1 MLALPHRASY
11 PFGRIHR
18 GGSAM
23 ASVRYIVHDVEQAVA
38 FYRDSL
44 GFRLQQQ
51 FGPNMAILLRDG
63 LTLWVAGPG
72 ASASRPMP
80 DGRKPEPGGWNR
92 FVLQVDDLEALVAD
106 LRGRGVRFRND
117 IVIGPGGKQI
127 LCEDPSGNVVEL
139 FQPA

>member
-1 MLALPHRASY
+1 MS
-11 PFGRIHR
+11 
-18 GGSAM
+18 
-23 ASVRYIVHDVEQAVA
+23 SVRYIVHDVNQAVA
-38 FYRDSL
+38 FYTESL

-51 FGPNMAILLRDG
+51 FGPAMAILERDG

-92 FVLQVDDLEALVAD
+92 FVLQVDDLDTLVAD

-117 IVIGPGGKQI
+117 IVTGPGGKQI